1 MLFNSYPFIIVFLP
15 AVLGGVCLR
24 SMGRRWIELLLLIAS
39 LLFYAWWDVRYLPL
53 LVGSVAVNYGAALL
67 IEKTKSRLLLAAI
80 IAFNLGLL
88 GYYKYLGFFLGIASN
103 ALPWRPWDVSLL
115 ALVLPLGISFFT
127 FHQIGYQIDR

>member
-15 AVLGGVCLR
+15 AVLGGVYLLR

-53 LVGSVAVNYGAALL
+53 LLGSVAVNYGAALL

-103 ALPWRPWDVSLL
+103 ALPWRPW
-115 ALVLPLGISFFT
+115 T
-127 FHQIGYQIDR
+127 